1 MICIKKDNIISNKT
15 NLLEEEICVKKFH
28 HQVFF
33 FYSLNITPKTFLLIP
48 NTDLYQFS
56 LHQLERY
63 ECIELATYQC
73 AVDYI

>member
-28 HQVFF
+28 HQGF

>member
-33 FYSLNITPKTFLLIP
+33 YSLNITPKTFLLIP
-48 NTDLYQFS
+48 NRFISIQS
-56 LHQLERY
+56 SSIRKVRMH
-63 ECIELATYQC
+63 
-73 AVDYI
+73 